1 MIAGYSTSKHLL
13 EDRADRL
20 MFIATTVGFGEIT
33 YKKPMEGNRWAVF
46 TSTGI
51 MLVTDKNDSYIITM
65 YFANIE
71 KVYALW
77 DGEVPK
83 DLKEV
88 ILRNRRKGYVR

>member
-13 EDRADRL
+13 EDRIDRL
-20 MFIATTVGFGEIT
+20 MFIASTVGFGEIT
-33 YKKPMEGNRWAVF
+33 YKRPMDNNCWAVF

-77 DGEVPK
+77 NGKVPK
-83 DLKEV
+83 DLKEI
-88 ILRNRRKGYVR
+88 ILKNKKKGYVK